1 MKLTLVGI
9 SHHNAPVE
17 LRERVALDAASAA
30 ALAGTLG
37 PEAVVLST
45 CNRTEVYL
53 VRGESA
59 EDLGVQALLDLAGDH
74 ANELRPALY
83 CLGDE
88 AAALHLF
95 RVAGGLDS
103 LVPGEGEILG
113 QVRSA
118 FEAGSTGPF
127 LDRLFRQALNVG
139 RRVRVETAIGES
151 PASVPAAAAALAQQV
166 FGELK
171 GKRVL
176 LLGAGK
182 TSEAA
187 ARNLVS
193 RGAEI
198 AAVANRTPAH
208 AEELAR
214 RLGARAV
221 TLDAVETELVHTD
234 VVVASTSAPG
244 VVVARETVASALR
257 ARRGRSLL
265 LVDLAVPRDLDP
277 EINGLE
283 GCFLY
288 DIDDLEAVVAETISG
303 RRSEAARAEKLVA
316 AEAERFRDWQASL
329 GVVPTIASLRA
340 LVDEIR
346 DSELAKAGSKLSD
359 SERRHVES
367 VTSQILAKLL
377 HLPTI
382 RMKEAAAAADGVIY
396 ADVVNHL
403 FGLRERQAEEERRP

>member
-1 MKLTLVGI
+1 MNLTLVGI

-17 LRERVALDAASAA
+17 LRERVALDSTAAA
-30 ALAGTLG
+30 ALARSLG
-37 PEAVVLST
+37 AEAVVLST

-53 VRGESA
+53 VRDESA
-59 EDLGVQALLDLAGDH
+59 EQLGVETLLELAGEH
-74 ANELRPALY
+74 ADELRPALY
-83 CLGDE
+83 RLGDE

-113 QVRSA
+113 QVRA
-118 FEAGSTGPF
+118 AYEAGATGPF
-127 LDRLFRQALNVG
+127 LDRLFRQALNAG

-151 PASVPAAAAALAQQV
+151 PASVPSAAAALAQQV
-166 FGELK
+166 FGELD

-182 TSEAA
+182 ISEAA

-198 AAVANRTPAH
+198 ASVANRTPGH
-208 AEELAR
+208 GDELAR
-214 RLGARAV
+214 KLGTRALS
-221 TLDAVETELVHTD
+221 LDALAGELEQAD

-244 VVVARETVASALR
+244 IVLGRETVASALR

-277 EINGLE
+277 AINELD

-316 AEAERFRDWQASL
+316 AEAERFREWQASL

-346 DSELAKAGSKLSD
+346 DSELAKAGSKLSET
-359 SERRHVES
+359 ERRHVES
-367 VTSQILAKLL
+367 VTTQILAKLL

-396 ADVVNHL
+396 ADVVRHL
-403 FGLRERQAEEERRP
+403 FGLGERQEEERRP